1 MAQCRESA
9 AWSVMRAR
17 RLRRVRQETL
27 ENPTGGVAVP
37 ENLKNPAKLSEDQC
51 LDQCRKNK
59 DCGAVLHEGE
69 TNATTCPPCRT
80 RGNCSP
86 GPPNYFSAN
95 RKRPSN
101 GAPNVRRLA
110 IAATIAVALGAFA
123 INYTNV
129 QAHHAKKCS
138 LLKNGEDDD
147 KVYTIRID
155 EKGKITYTA
164 TTRASSAC
172 PSNWSTARPCTTRSA
187 AKPPQ
192 AVGSPP

>member
-1 MAQCRESA
+1 MEPQ
-9 AWSVMRAR
+9 
-17 RLRRVRQETL
+17 
-27 ENPTGGVAVP
+27 
-37 ENLKNPAKLSEDQC
+37 
-51 LDQCRKNK
+51 
-59 DCGAVLHEGE
+59 
-69 TNATTCPPCRT
+69 
-80 RGNCSP
+80 
-86 GPPNYFSAN
+86 
-95 RKRPSN
+95 
-101 GAPNVRRLA
+101 NVRRLA

-155 EKGKITYTA
+155 EKGKITEHGDYEGVVGLP
-164 TTRASSAC
+164 S
-172 PSNWSTARPCTTRSA
+172 SNWSTARPCTTRSA